1 MIRWTCKFPRRMQL
15 TQVEQYYEKKILSLQ
30 RCFICVYVDSCTF
43 SIDSFC
49 ADKMSKLPFSN
60 KTFLDR
66 LGHSQIKSYS
76 NLSECHLIMS
86 SWLFQTA
93 SSCRIKFLT
102 QSLLLIKE
110 YSGPY
115 VETYCNKDR
124 YCLYWG
130 LKLGPEAIKTRNL
143 PR

>member
-30 RCFICVYVDSCTF
+30 RCFICVYVDSCNSVLIVF
-43 SIDSFC
+43 VPIRWVSF
-49 ADKMSKLPFSN
+49 LFSN

-93 SSCRIKFLT
+93 SSCRIKFLR

-130 LKLGPEAIKTRNL
+130 LKLGPEANKTRNL